1 MICNHAKTVMDIVN
15 TVQKILI
22 PIFVLA
28 VCLLGFVVFQDTE
41 TKKQQELNQLMNS
54 AEPKVQNLSPISK
67 VTVVPEKLIRP
78 LQSDAEVVIEQVS
91 IKVL

>member
-1 MICNHAKTVMDIVN
+1 MFFVKKKK
-15 TVQKILI
+15 KILI
-22 PIFVLA
+22 PIFVAA

>member
-1 MICNHAKTVMDIVN
+1 MNAVK
-15 TVQKILI
+15 KILI

-28 VCLLGFVVFQDTE
+28 VGLLGFAVFQDTE

-54 AEPKVQNLSPISK
+54 AEPKVQKLSPISK
-67 VTVVPEKLIRP
+67 STLVPESDHSPI
-78 LQSDAEVVIEQVS
+78 QSDAEQVMEQVV